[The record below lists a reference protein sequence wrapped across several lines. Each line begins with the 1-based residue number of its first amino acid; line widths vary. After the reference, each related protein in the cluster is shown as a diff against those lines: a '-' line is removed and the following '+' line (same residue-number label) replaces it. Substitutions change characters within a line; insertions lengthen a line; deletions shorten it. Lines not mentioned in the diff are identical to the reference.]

1 MDAKVGTYIV
11 KANFKKKSS
20 SGSGGKVEIKEPEVP
35 QGLNG
40 DDHFQY
46 IFGYD
51 DGTVRPLAK
60 ITRAEI
66 AAIFYRLLDDET
78 REYYFTTENDFPD
91 MKDTMWYNKAVS
103 TLANAGIITGC
114 SDGLFHGGRN
124 ITRAELATIIAKFDM
139 ITYEGED
146 IFSDISGHW
155 AREYINS
162 SADKGWIVGD
172 GTGKF
177 RPYDDITRAEVM
189 TMINAV
195 LNRAVDEDGL
205 CKGYKKWPD
214 NTKGTWY
221 YYQVI
226 EATNY
231 HDYEREADLSEI
243 WTEILPDKTWDE
255 AGR

>member
-1 MDAKVGTYIV
+1 MIRSV
-11 KANFKKKSS
+11 F
-20 SGSGGKVEIKEPEVP
+20 GSLSRFGS
-35 QGLNG
+35 
-40 DDHFQY
+40 
-46 IFGYD
+46 IF
-51 DGTVRPLAK
+51 A
-60 ITRAEI
+60 I
-66 AAIFYRLLDDET
+66 AALGVGILAGLLAST
-78 REYYFTTENDFPD
+78 PD

-162 SADKGWIVGD
+162 SAEKGWIVGD

-195 LNRAVDEDGL
+195 LYRAVDEEGL
-205 CKGYKKWPD
+205 CEGYKKWPD

-243 WTEILPDKTWDE
+243 WTAILPDKTWDE
-255 AGR
+255 AGK